1 MQPLSSAAK
10 GSQACHLDY
19 SGITSGCGG
28 AYTSLPPPACFNLI
42 GTYYRRYEKMYR
54 SLEFTEWWMDMGA
67 RAVTAKA
74 WVRGLFTVGGLQ
86 GAHRAA
92 AGLA

>member
-1 MQPLSSAAK
+1 MFWFVVYSFSSFR
-10 GSQACHLDY
+10 S
-19 SGITSGCGG
+19 
-28 AYTSLPPPACFNLI
+28 
-42 GTYYRRYEKMYR
+42 RRYEKMYR
-54 SLEFTEWWMDMGA
+54 SLELAEWWMDTGA
-67 RAVTAKA
+67 RLVTAKA